1 MADSLQDV
9 SSVLDSQTPLNSKQ
23 LESIPI
29 EVDSEIENVEP
40 NLNASD
46 YRDDLGQYSLSSDRF
61 INELIFSRGN

>member
-40 NLNASD
+40 NFNVSD
-46 YRDDLGQYSLSSDRF
+46 YRDSLGRYSLSSDRF
-61 INELIFSRGN
+61 INQLIFSRRN